1 MNFAADGD
9 DRRSDDTTDD
19 RPLVALTGATGFL
32 GSHIADRMILDGF
45 RVRAAARPSSDLRW
59 LRGKPIEIQFV
70 DLGAADAVR
79 RLVTGARWVVHCA
92 GVMTAPDE
100 ATYRRINVD
109 TTRTLLE
116 VAADEGAAEAFLLIS
131 SLAASGPGSLA
142 EPRREEQGCRPVS
155 AYGRSKLSAEA
166 LMRERTW
173 PFRTVA
179 LRPPALY
186 GPRDQ
191 EFMPLLR
198 AARAGWTARFGTA
211 LSGLSMVHGADA
223 ASAVAALLAE
233 PSAEGAYFVDDA
245 PDSIGPDSIGPDSIG
260 PDSAPPVSTSIDD
273 APAAADDS
281 LLDIH
286 HRHARQHAWGYDF
299 DEIRAALQHVM
310 DRRIRRLNVPLGP
323 LRLASRLL
331 GHGPLARSPLLNP
344 DRLADLSAP
353 GWVCSGERLLRKT
366 RFRPRHD
373 LFTGLRDTV
382 DACLSLG
389 WLR

>member
-1 MNFAADGD
+1 MNLVADGD
-9 DRRSDDTTDD
+9 DRRSDDATDD

-45 RVRAAARPSSDLRW
+45 RVRASARPSSDLRW
-59 LRGKPIEIQFV
+59 LRGKPVEIQFV
-70 DLGAADAVR
+70 DFGAPDAVR
-79 RLVTGARWVVHCA
+79 RLVVGARWIVHCA

-100 ATYRRINVD
+100 TIYRRINVD
-109 TTRTLLE
+109 STRTLLE
-116 VAADEGAAEAFLLIS
+116 VAAEEGAAEAFLLIS

-142 EPRREEQGCRPVS
+142 EPRREEQGCRPIS

-166 LMRERTW
+166 LMRERAW

-186 GPRDQ
+186 GPRDH

-233 PSAEGAYFVDDA
+233 PAAVGAYFVDDA
-245 PDSIGPDSIGPDSIG
+245 TPDGTTPNGTSPGSGP
-260 PDSAPPVSTSIDD
+260 PDSAATDG
-273 APAAADDS
+273 APTTADYAPLCTD
-281 LLDIH
+281 

-299 DEIRAALQHVM
+299 DEIRDALQHVM
-310 DRRIRRLNVPLGP
+310 DRRIRRLNLSLGP

-353 GWVCSGERLLRKT
+353 GWVCSGERLLRET

-373 LFTGLRDTV
+373 LFTGMRDTV